1 MITSAHGVRNARP
14 LNPQAETDRRQNQ
27 FVSSLGSPEAERW
40 GEVLLRAIEDLKTYM
55 AYRKDPVA
63 NPLSAKMVRSIVAD
77 GCDPEYWI
85 FGKETGFSAVCM
97 VLNVEPDCIR
107 SFLRNWL
114 SETLD
119 MKPSY

>member
-27 FVSSLGSPEAERW
+27 FVSSLGTPEAELW

-85 FGKETGFSAVCM
+85 FANETGFSAVCM

>member
-1 MITSAHGVRNARP
+1 MITSEQAVRNTGS
-14 LNPQAETDRRQNQ
+14 LNPQAETDSRQNQ
-27 FVSSLGSPEAERW
+27 FVSSLGTPEAELW

-55 AYRKDPVA
+55 AYRKDPEA

-77 GCDPEYWI
+77 GYDPEYWI

-107 SFLRNWL
+107 RFLRN
-114 SETLD
+114 
-119 MKPSY
+119 